1 MSHEAA
7 AALYAVEILLSTEVV
22 RFFST
27 DRSIFF
33 FSAAFN
39 FKRRLSDLILLGG
52 CSSKISEF
60 L

>member
-33 FSAAFN
+33 SAAFN